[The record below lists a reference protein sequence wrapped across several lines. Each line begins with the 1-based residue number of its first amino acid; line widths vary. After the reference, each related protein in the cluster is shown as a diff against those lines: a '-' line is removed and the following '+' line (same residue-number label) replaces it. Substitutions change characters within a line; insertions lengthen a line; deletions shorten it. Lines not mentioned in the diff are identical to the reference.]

1 MRLKQNRLKLY
12 SHRQAI
18 PKKDNEGNSYMEY
31 GLPSSFKAEVWPA
44 GGRLQAEMY
53 GQRVNNIKNVR
64 INGNY
69 DLMVS
74 NHGDELYLFADMEI
88 REGDGICLYV
98 PEDHEPDYRI
108 IAIRPYRYLTLEVER
123 I

>member
-1 MRLKQNRLKLY
+1 
-12 SHRQAI
+12 
-18 PKKDNEGNSYMEY
+18 MEY

-74 NHGDELYLFADMEI
+74 NYGDELYLFADMEI

>member
-1 MRLKQNRLKLY
+1 MRLKRNRLKTY
-12 SHRQAI
+12 SHRKAI
-18 PKKDNEGNSYMEY
+18 PAKDNEGNSCAEY

>member
-1 MRLKQNRLKLY
+1 MRLKRNRLKTY
-12 SHRQAI
+12 NHRQAI
-18 PKKDNEGNSYMEY
+18 PKKDNEGNSYIEY
-31 GLPSSFKAEVWPA
+31 GLPSSFEAEVWPA
-44 GGRLQAEMY
+44 GGKLQAEMY

-64 INGNY
+64 ISGNY

-74 NHGDELYLFADMEI
+74 NHGDELYLFADMAVC
-88 REGDGICLYV
+88 EGDGICLNV